1 MDGVLDE
8 RQKLCDAGIVFRALN
23 PAYAGRENPSSL
35 ACGLY
40 RAPQAFRKPVGEY
53 CTVSSQGSG
62 SNEAFERFPSCH
74 HAGALDEGSGGAH
87 FLAAPFRH
95 MDAMDRLGRY
105 SL

>member
-62 SNEAFERFPSCH
+62 SNEASDRFHSCH
-74 HAGALDEGSGGAH
+74 RAGVLGEECGGAH
-87 FLAAPFRH
+87 FLAAPVRH
-95 MDAMDRLGRY
+95 TDAMD
-105 SL
+105 

>member
-8 RQKLCDAGIVFRALN
+8 RQKLRDAGIVFRALN
-23 PAYAGRENPSSL
+23 FAHGRSRKTFLARPRTILRTPSVS
-35 ACGLY
+35 
-40 RAPQAFRKPVGEY
+40 KPIGEY
-53 CTVSSQGSG
+53 RTMSSQGSG